1 MFPAYKRNVKTKIVE
16 IQGFL
21 DRYAATVGL
30 SLRKTRHLRT
40 MQKNLRD
47 QFDRMTTAWSTMKG
61 NVMDKDIVNKIDRWI
76 TDTKEEVNDALLG
89 SEVFLEE
96 KWTQVLGDTKDR
108 IDPITCPD
116 DTLGLTTPA
125 KEPDLWFMGFNG
137 CQDEKQ
143 TTLEEKSKGNTGQ
156 LSDGCLESDLV
167 PALTPDPDEQA
178 RPDLPAKGAVDI
190 PPLLERS
197 FPGSGSGLLP
207 KNIGDPQRV
216 FRQYAASVAKKAAR
230 VKAIAA
236 FPAPK
241 DLTNLRSFMGLVNRV
256 NDCNPDLK
264 QAMVLWQSLLK
275 KDNAFVWGNTHE
287 AALTKV
293 NYKP

>member
-96 KWTQVLGDTKDR
+96 
-108 IDPITCPD
+108 
-116 DTLGLTTPA
+116 
-125 KEPDLWFMGFNG
+125 
-137 CQDEKQ
+137 
-143 TTLEEKSKGNTGQ
+143 
-156 LSDGCLESDLV
+156 
-167 PALTPDPDEQA
+167 
-178 RPDLPAKGAVDI
+178 
-190 PPLLERS
+190 
-197 FPGSGSGLLP
+197 
-207 KNIGDPQRV
+207 
-216 FRQYAASVAKKAAR
+216 
-230 VKAIAA
+230 
-236 FPAPK
+236 
-241 DLTNLRSFMGLVNRV
+241 
-256 NDCNPDLK
+256 
-264 QAMVLWQSLLK
+264 
-275 KDNAFVWGNTHE
+275 
-287 AALTKV
+287 
-293 NYKP
+293 